1 MNKLSAIVISTI
13 KGKRLPVMMKSIEQ
27 YIPPDVEIYI
37 AHNGLAVLDYHSR
50 IHKMHLVKSDA
61 TNFGDAYNFICKRAF
76 EKHESIIV
84 CNDDIVFHPDTYTI
98 LNHEYSY
105 LHDGIGNA
113 LGWVACRNDFSAGI
127 QNIRWQANGIMEG
140 LKFAHE
146 KTAVE
151 TDIIAPICAAIHR
164 DSWIDFLPINW
175 YSDDI
180 QCMMMQEK
188 GMHNIVST
196 AYVHHVGSQSMQSPE
211 IEIANSLNYI
221 KENHPSYYR
230 KLEQCHLRL
239 N

>member
-1 MNKLSAIVISTI
+1 MGKLLIKFPTRNRPEKFKRVYQQYYDYLSGNHDVKFVISMDNDDPTMNNPEMREWLDKHPSNKKYNYSDNKSKIQAVNADLNDENADVLLLASDDMIPQI
-13 KGKRLPVMMKSIEQ
+13 KG
-27 YIPPDVEIYI
+27 Y
-37 AHNGLAVLDYHSR
+37 
-50 IHKMHLVKSDA
+50 
-61 TNFGDAYNFICKRAF
+61 
-76 EKHESIIV
+76 
-84 CNDDIVFHPDTYTI
+84 DDIVFHPDTYTI

-164 DSWIDFLPINW
+164 DSWIDFLPVNW

-180 QCMMMQEK
+180 QCMMMIEK

-196 AYVHHVGSQSMQSPE
+196 AYVHHVGSQSMP
-211 IEIANSLNYI
+211 
-221 KENHPSYYR
+221 PV
-230 KLEQCHLRL
+230 
-239 N
+239 